1 MLEWKPKLVAL
12 IVLLVVIAAVMGLG
26 LVHLTQALSIDTTS
40 LNW

>member
-26 LVHLTQALSIDTTS
+26 LLHVTQAVSVDPTVY
-40 LNW
+40 NW